1 MSSMSDNPDWLADK
15 LRALGVLPPADA
27 PALKIDPGAYVRASD
42 RDIRARGL
50 EYNAQL
56 ELGDRLD
63 EAEGFRQPKS
73 VSTPGGDEGANFT
86 HSLRP
91 R

>member
-1 MSSMSDNPDWLADK
+1 MTTPDWLADK

-27 PALKIDPGAYVRASD
+27 PALKIDPEAYVRAGD
-42 RDIRARGL
+42 RDLRARGL

-56 ELGDRLD
+56 ALGDALD

-73 VSTPGGDEGANFT
+73 VSESGGDQRANFT